1 VQAHMRRVA
10 LALIAILVGAVFLP
24 AIAGASLA
32 PEANLSV
39 DTQTTK
45 LTAAVS
51 IVTLVLEPGST
62 DLTRVEL
69 DFPQE
74 LRPDQVKGRN
84 VLVSTEGADVTMVE
98 DVIEIDF
105 LEGLGSD
112 DPIEITIEGL
122 TTPESPGDYDLSGT
136 AFYGSLETMLPD
148 AAVIIPKPN
157 IGQRLVLWIED
168 QPFLHLFFSP
178 VIIAEALPVLVKGFQ
193 VAVLIL
199 FFGYIIAMPGG
210 LALSFMKM
218 AKSRWVRWPS
228 TFYIDLVRG
237 TPLLVQILLVY
248 FGITFLPFYK
258 NLIDGL
264 GPLASWSLYKVDA
277 TQYYRII
284 IALALNSSAYMAEI
298 FRAGIQSIH
307 KGQLE
312 AARSLGMS
320 VPQSM
325 AYVVIPQT
333 VRRILPT
340 MMSEFILLFK
350 DTSLAF
356 SVGVFELTLQARTV
370 QARTFN
376 MSPYIAAAGFY
387 LLLTLPLGRF
397 VASLEERLSIA
408 ETGRGPEKKVKKPGS
423 GFWSRKFAKESA

>member
-1 VQAHMRRVA
+1 VQLRMRRISLAVIAMLCVA
-10 LALIAILVGAVFLP
+10 ASLP
-24 AIAGASLA
+24 AMAGAAGS
-32 PEANLSV
+32 
-39 DTQTTK
+39 QTTISADLEITK
-45 LTAAVS
+45 LTADVGEIIIS
-51 IVTLVLEPGST
+51 IDPGDT

-69 DFPQE
+69 VF
-74 LRPDQVKGRN
+74 PDQMGSDSIKGRD
-84 VLVSTEGADVTMVE
+84 VEVSVDGADVTVAE
-98 DVIEIDF
+98 SALEIDF
-105 LEGLGSD
+105 LDGLAGAD
-112 DPIEITIEGL
+112 TIEVVVANL
-122 TTPESPGDYDLSGT
+122 ETPSPGEYQLTGSSFDGT
-136 AFYGSLETMLPD
+136 TSTALAPVTLAVPSPNFAQD
-148 AAVIIPKPN
+148 A
-157 IGQRLVLWIED
+157 VLWIED

-178 VIIAEALPVLVKGFQ
+178 VIIAEALPVLWKGFQ
-193 VAVLIL
+193 VAVFIL
-199 FFGYIIAMPGG
+199 FFGYMLAMPGG
-210 LALSFMKM
+210 LAMSFMKM
-218 AKSRWVRWPS
+218 AKTRLVRWPA
-228 TFYIDLVRG
+228 TFYIDVVRG

-248 FGITFLPFYK
+248 FGITFLPGYK
-258 NLIDGL
+258 NFIDAL
-264 GPLASWSLYKVDA
+264 GPFASWSWHSVDA

-312 AARSLGMS
+312 AARSLGMT

-325 AYVVIPQT
+325 AFVVIPQT

-397 VASLEERLSIA
+397 VANLEERLAVA
-408 ETGRGPEKKVKKPGS
+408 ETGHGPQKKKRTGNRL
-423 GFWSRKFAKESA
+423 WSRKPVKESA

>member
-1 VQAHMRRVA
+1 VQLRMRRMATTLVA
-10 LALIAILVGAVFLP
+10 TLLIVASLP
-24 AIAGASLA
+24 AIAS
-32 PEANLSV
+32 
-39 DTQTTK
+39 
-45 LTAAVS
+45 AAVS
-51 IVTLVLEPGST
+51 QTTISADLEITRLTADVGEIILSIDPGDA
-62 DLTRVEL
+62 DLTRVEIE
-69 DFPQE
+69 F
-74 LRPDQVKGRN
+74 PDQMGSGSIKGRD
-84 VLVSTEGADVTMVE
+84 VAVSVDGADVTVT
-98 DVIEIDF
+98 DNALEIDF
-105 LEGLGSD
+105 LEGLSGAETVEVVID
-112 DPIEITIEGL
+112 NLETPTPGEYEITGL
-122 TTPESPGDYDLSGT
+122 AFDGVAQASLAPVTLAIPSPNF
-136 AFYGSLETMLPD
+136 AQD
-148 AAVIIPKPN
+148 A
-157 IGQRLVLWIED
+157 VLWIED

-178 VIIAEALPVLVKGFQ
+178 VIIAEALPVLWKGFQ
-193 VAVLIL
+193 VAVFIL
-199 FFGYIIAMPGG
+199 FFGYMLAMPGG
-210 LALSFMKM
+210 LAMSFMKM
-218 AKSRWVRWPS
+218 AKTRLVRWPA
-228 TFYIDLVRG
+228 TFYIDVVRG

-248 FGITFLPFYK
+248 FGITFLPGYK
-258 NLIDGL
+258 NFIDAL
-264 GPLASWSLYKVDA
+264 GPLASWSWHSVDA

-312 AARSLGMS
+312 AARSLGMT

-325 AYVVIPQT
+325 AFVVIPQT

-397 VASLEERLSIA
+397 VANLEERLAVA
-408 ETGRGPEKKVKKPGS
+408 ETGRGPQKKKKTGNRL
-423 GFWSRKFAKESA
+423 WSRKSAKESA